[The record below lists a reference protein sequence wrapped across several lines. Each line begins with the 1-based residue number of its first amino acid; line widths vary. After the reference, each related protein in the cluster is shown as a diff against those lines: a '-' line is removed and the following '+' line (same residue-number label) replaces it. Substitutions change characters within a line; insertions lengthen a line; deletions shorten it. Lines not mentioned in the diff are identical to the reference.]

1 MLSEDFALAGTTK
14 MPWEQWYNEE
24 IVNNEMYKTL
34 FFKYKDTMYQ
44 FEPINSEDKGKILN
58 GKLMTEESYMFF
70 KIGGTFPNNCVFF
83 EPTYYATFKDAID
96 NAKLDDGK
104 TFKEIWDDTESEY
117 LDFL

>member
-58 GKLMTEESYMFF
+58 GKLMTEESYMFLKLAEF
-70 KIGGTFPNNCVFF
+70 FLQTFFAMQNTSTTHSKTPLITPKWMTQDLNIWNFYKLNNLLSQQ
-83 EPTYYATFKDAID
+83 I
-96 NAKLDDGK
+96 
-104 TFKEIWDDTESEY
+104 
-117 LDFL
+117 